1 MLAQLIDV
9 LLGEVAPTLGGGG
22 EPEQAEAFVA
32 TALMKVAEAPPVDGR
47 PVLDAA
53 VPPELTARLAL
64 MPGLTG
70 GGRRAVAA
78 APTLYESISRLFSDK
93 GFRALLRDRA
103 GGSGRL
109 PTVNRMISLAS
120 DMPSAAARQA
130 EALQRSPA
138 KASERPPARPPRA
151 VVRKGGAVVD
161 GEAGDGAATDAR
173 ATRPANPSKSA
184 SAEKSANTTKTA
196 NATQTANAAKPGEAS
211 EPASPAQPVVRV
223 IRGGANGA
231 RRATAATEA
240 GRLRGPA
247 AALPAA
253 TSLPKGIAAQLTDR
267 FPYKARGEIVETTV
281 ADFVAALADSE
292 EPGITRAAMTGLVA
306 SGRGLT
312 LCLLHRLAEAGTL
325 PVDPRLAPDLAIMA
339 VRVYISNNAAET
351 AYRIARDL
359 RDGPLH
365 TQLPPGEQHRLAD
378 LVARTAL
385 RTGRVEEA
393 GRLYR
398 ETFLLHP
405 NRMDAIV
412 NYFTSIFSSE
422 PDAAVSIGKAILSN
436 GVQVTPTVLVFIG
449 DVLLSRGAVDEAETA
464 FLRVLRDE
472 PTNADGFLGLANIA
486 AVRGRPALW
495 WAALRRF
502 GALSGLR
509 IDGGDGEAAIGHP
522 FAFTAAAEPSR
533 DGPLVTVVTTCFNGA
548 ETLEASAA
556 SVLAQSAGNLELFIV
571 DDVSTDGSRALIE
584 ALAARDDRV
593 KPIFNARNIGTY
605 ASKNQA
611 IAAAKGDFVTFHD
624 ADDWMHPD
632 RIATHLAAMRDGL
645 ACTASQWIR
654 MDLSG
659 RSIVRVGGPYVH
671 LNPASTFIRRAVFE
685 AIGPFD
691 TVRTGA
697 DSEILSRVRNHYG
710 RDSAPKLTHCLG
722 VGLHSETSLT
732 QSGAAAFDEYRYSPV
747 RLAYT
752 EAWLAWHLERLEKG
766 LPIALKADGRR
777 PFKVPEAIRS

>member
-9 LLGEVAPTLGGGG
+9 LLGEVAPALDGGA

-32 TALMKVAEAPPVDGR
+32 TALMKVAGASPTAGR
-47 PVLDAA
+47 RVTDADLA
-53 VPPELTARLAL
+53 PELAARLAL

-70 GGRRAVAA
+70 GGRRAVAE

-93 GFRALLRDRA
+93 GFRALLRERA
-103 GGSGRL
+103 GKSGRL
-109 PTVNRMISLAS
+109 PPVNRMISLAS
-120 DMPSAAARQA
+120 DMPTAVAQQA
-130 EALQRSPA
+130 EALQRSVV
-138 KASERPPARPPRA
+138 KASERPPAAWQPRA
-151 VVRKGGAVVD
+151 AVRKTGGA
-161 GEAGDGAATDAR
+161 GAMG
-173 ATRPANPSKSA
+173 KA
-184 SAEKSANTTKTA
+184 SARTGRSDE
-196 NATQTANAAKPGEAS
+196 
-211 EPASPAQPVVRV
+211 PVVRV

-231 RRATAATEA
+231 RRATAAAAEA
-240 GRLRGPA
+240 GRLRGRTADPA
-247 AALPAA
+247 TAAG
-253 TSLPKGIAAQLTDR
+253 LPKGIAAQLADR
-267 FPYKARGEIVETTV
+267 FPYKARGQTVVTTV
-281 ADFVAALADSE
+281 ADFIAALADPV
-292 EPGITRAAMTGLVA
+292 EPGITRAAMTGFVA
-306 SGRGLT
+306 SGRGLL

-325 PVDPRLAPDLAIMA
+325 PVDPRLAPDLAMTA
-339 VRVYISNNAAET
+339 VRVYTNNNAAET
-351 AYRIARDL
+351 AYGVSRAL

-365 TQLPPGEQHRLAD
+365 AQLPEGEQRRLAN
-378 LVARTAL
+378 LIARAAL
-385 RTGRVEEA
+385 RSGRVEEA
-393 GRLYR
+393 ARLYR

-405 NRMDAIV
+405 DGADAIV
-412 NYFTSIFSSE
+412 NYFTSIFGSE

-436 GVQVTPTVLVFIG
+436 GIQVAQNDLVFIG
-449 DVLLSRGAVDEAETA
+449 DVLLSRGALDEAEAA

-472 PTNADGFLGLANIA
+472 PTYADGFLGLANVA

-495 WAALRRF
+495 WGALQRF
-502 GALSGLR
+502 GQLSGLR
-509 IDGGDGEAAIGHP
+509 LDGGDGVATIGHP
-522 FAFTAAAEPSR
+522 FALTATTEQRR

-548 ETLEASAA
+548 ETLAASAT

-593 KPIFNARNIGTY
+593 KPIFNTRNMGTY

-611 IAAAKGDFVTFHD
+611 IAAAQGEFVTFHD
-624 ADDWMHPD
+624 SDDWMHPD
-632 RIATHLAAMRDGL
+632 RLATHVAAMQGGGV

-659 RSIVRVGGPYVH
+659 RSIVRRGGPYLH
-671 LNPASTFIRRAVFE
+671 LNPASTFIRREVFE

-697 DSEILSRVRNHYG
+697 DSEILSRIRNHYG
-710 RDSAPKLTHCLG
+710 RDSAPTLATCLG

-732 QSGAAAFDEYRYSPV
+732 QSGATAFDEYRYSPV

-766 LPIALKADGRR
+766 LPIALKEGGRR